1 MMGMMSLIQIKAMA
15 KTTIGDVISRMR
27 TQIKAVRQDA
37 FLTDRAI

>member
-1 MMGMMSLIQIKAMA
+1 MA

-37 FLTDRAI
+37 FLTDRAIYAFILKHAKW